1 MNASDLVENWLK
13 DQGFRLWGTERSVN
27 ESVG

>member
-1 MNASDLVENWLK
+1 MKKLLILLAFAFLFLS
-13 DQGFRLWGTERSVN
+13 LWGTERSVN